1 VTSPQQDAPQDPP
14 QDGGRSGEREAL
26 LLAAL
31 PHVPFDGWN
40 STMLHAGAADAGIPP
55 EDVKRLFPGGAA
67 EAVRLFSTRADQLMA
82 AQMAEHMELEGL
94 GMSARVKMAI
104 RMRIEALSPHREA
117 ARRAAGFFAM
127 PQNARLGMKCLSR
140 TVNSIWRAAGD
151 RSTDFSFYTKRA
163 TLAGVYGATLLYW
176 LDDTSEGSEQSWA
189 FLDRRIEDT
198 ARIHRMR
205 GRLQRLNNGLP
216 NPFKLMKTARTRQ
229 T

>member
-1 VTSPQQDAPQDPP
+1 MTSPRQDTPQV
-14 QDGGRSGEREAL
+14 GGRSGERETL

-40 STMLHAGAADAGIPP
+40 STMLHAGASDAGIPP
-55 EDVKRLFPGGAA
+55 EDVRRLFPGGAA

-82 AQMAEHMELEGL
+82 AQMAEHIANAGLEGL

-104 RMRIEALSPHREA
+104 RLRIEALAPHREA
-117 ARRAAGFFAM
+117 ARRAAGFFSM
-127 PQNARLGMKCLSR
+127 PQNARLGMECLSR

-198 ARIHRMR
+198 TRIHRMR
-205 GRLQRLNNGLP
+205 GRLRCLTNGLP
-216 NPFKLMKTARTRQ
+216 NPFKLMKTARTRH